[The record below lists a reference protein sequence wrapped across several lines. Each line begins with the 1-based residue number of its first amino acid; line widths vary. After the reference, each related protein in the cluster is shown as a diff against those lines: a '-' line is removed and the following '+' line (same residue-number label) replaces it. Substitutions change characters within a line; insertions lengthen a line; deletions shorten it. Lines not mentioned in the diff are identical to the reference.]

1 RRRLRRP
8 RRRPPSRRRPRP
20 RLRRRRRPPL
30 PNRPRPGRPWSPST
44 RRRIRP
50 PHPPA
55 GRHRRRPACPP
66 SWWTPV
72 GRVTRSGTWPRPS
85 TARPCSASTTRRP
98 GRCGSRS
105 PKPHPAT
112 RARRC
117 SEPPALRTDSRSP
130 PPRAPPWPAARAAAT
145 PGPGGWSG
153 TADPATTGEAVAGD
167 RRPSGCGPSGPGFDC
182 VPTRPRTGGEMTTVH
197 PHTTAL
203 EVDDG
208 VYAPQDDSWLLRGAL
223 VASGLADGR
232 RVLDLLTGS
241 GILAIE
247 AARRGAREV
256 LALDISPAAVA
267 CAARNAR
274 LAGVDVDVRRGGLDD
289 ARAAG
294 PYDLVLANPPYVPSD
309 APLRGTGP
317 DRAWEAGAD
326 GRVVLDQL
334 CALAPDLVAPGG
346 AMLIVHSEFSV
357 PARTTRM
364 LSDAGLLTAA
374 VATRV

>member
-1 RRRLRRP
+1 
-8 RRRPPSRRRPRP
+8 
-20 RLRRRRRPPL
+20 
-30 PNRPRPGRPWSPST
+30 
-44 RRRIRP
+44 
-50 PHPPA
+50 
-55 GRHRRRPACPP
+55 
-66 SWWTPV
+66 
-72 GRVTRSGTWPRPS
+72 
-85 TARPCSASTTRRP
+85 
-98 GRCGSRS
+98 
-105 PKPHPAT
+105 
-112 RARRC
+112 
-117 SEPPALRTDSRSP
+117 
-130 PPRAPPWPAARAAAT
+130 
-145 PGPGGWSG
+145 
-153 TADPATTGEAVAGD
+153 
-167 RRPSGCGPSGPGFDC
+167 
-182 VPTRPRTGGEMTTVH
+182 MTTVH

-208 VYAPQDDSWLLRGAL
+208 VYAPQDDSWLLRGEL

-232 RVLDLLTGS
+232 RVLDICTGS

-294 PYDLVLANPPYVPSD
+294 QYDLVLANPPYVPSD

-346 AMLIVHSEFSV
+346 AMLIVHSEF
-357 PARTTRM
+357 
-364 LSDAGLLTAA
+364 
-374 VATRV
+374 

>member
-1 RRRLRRP
+1 
-8 RRRPPSRRRPRP
+8 
-20 RLRRRRRPPL
+20 
-30 PNRPRPGRPWSPST
+30 
-44 RRRIRP
+44 
-50 PHPPA
+50 
-55 GRHRRRPACPP
+55 
-66 SWWTPV
+66 
-72 GRVTRSGTWPRPS
+72 
-85 TARPCSASTTRRP
+85 
-98 GRCGSRS
+98 
-105 PKPHPAT
+105 
-112 RARRC
+112 
-117 SEPPALRTDSRSP
+117 
-130 PPRAPPWPAARAAAT
+130 
-145 PGPGGWSG
+145 
-153 TADPATTGEAVAGD
+153 
-167 RRPSGCGPSGPGFDC
+167 
-182 VPTRPRTGGEMTTVH
+182 MTTVH

-208 VYAPQDDSWLLRGAL
+208 VYAPQDDSWLLRGEL
-223 VASGLADGR
+223 VASGLAEGR
-232 RVLDLLTGS
+232 RVLDICTGS

-294 PYDLVLANPPYVPSD
+294 QYDLVLANPPYVPSD

-364 LSDAGLLTAA
+364 LSDAGLLAAA
-374 VATRV
+374 VATRVIGFGPVMTAHADRLEAAGLLEAGRRTEELVVIRADRR